1 MRDREKQ
8 ALRYRWYIFLLFAV
22 QYALL
27 FFHRV
32 CPAVLA
38 PELTKT
44 FNISGTALGVLASGY
59 FYPYALMQVPVGML
73 SDTWGARKTATL
85 FGSVGG
91 IGVILFGLS
100 PSFGLSVFARILVGL
115 GVSAV
120 FVPGM
125 KVFAGWFRGREYGK
139 ISGLFVGSGSI
150 GWVMGAAPLA
160 MLVQAFDW
168 REIMIA
174 IGVLTIFLTVLT
186 WFIVADTP
194 EAKGFPALVE
204 QRSASTVEDGPFQGI
219 KQVFSDRYFWS
230 LAFWF
235 LTRTGIIFSF
245 FGLWA
250 GPYLMD
256 VYKLSPMSAGTILSI
271 FPFAIMAGSPFLGY
285 LSDRVLVSR
294 KLVLIGT
301 SVLHAACWLFLLS
314 SYSSLSVP
322 ALYVLFFV
330 MGIAAGSPGN
340 VGYSNIKEVF
350 PANIAGTSMGAVNLF
365 AFFGGVVLQPV
376 IGYVLDATGKIDGAY
391 PPSAY
396 RTAFI
401 FFFVISLIS
410 LVSVLFSR
418 ETLSRDGSAFD
429 KIGR

>member
-174 IGVLTIFLTVLT
+174 IGLLTMFLTVLT

-391 PPSAY
+391 PPGAY
-396 RTAFI
+396 RTAFV